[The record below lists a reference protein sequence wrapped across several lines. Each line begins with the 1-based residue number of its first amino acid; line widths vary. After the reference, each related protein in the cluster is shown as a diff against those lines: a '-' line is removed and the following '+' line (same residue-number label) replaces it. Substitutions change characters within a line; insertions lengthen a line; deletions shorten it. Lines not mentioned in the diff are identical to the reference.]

1 MGLAAGIGGLLL
13 GGRAGDLDGRARH
26 RALLRVLDADV
37 DAALEERLCRGR
49 RRAREGEQQRS
60 KAGANHAA
68 RARGCGWT
76 MH

>member
-1 MGLAAGIGGLLL
+1 MGLAVGVGDLLL

-26 RALLRVLDADV
+26 RALLRVLDGDV

-49 RRAREGEQQRS
+49 RGAGESEHQRG
-60 KAGANHAA
+60 KAGANQAA

-76 MH
+76 VH